1 MSLFQLY
8 EANKDKYKHL
18 KPGSIWRCK
27 GLRNYTMK
35 IIAINREDKKSAVIC
50 MTNPFNTTPDQIV
63 YSIENSYILD
73 KYEPCEDS
81 LE

>member
-8 EANKDKYKHL
+8 EANKAKYKQL

-27 GLRNYTMK
+27 GVPGVKLR
-35 IIAINREDKKSAVIC
+35 IISTNLEDKVSLVRGGLHYLPIYLS
-50 MTNPFNTTPDQIV
+50 NL
-63 YSIENSYILD
+63 YLLD
-73 KYEPCEDS
+73 IYEPCEDS